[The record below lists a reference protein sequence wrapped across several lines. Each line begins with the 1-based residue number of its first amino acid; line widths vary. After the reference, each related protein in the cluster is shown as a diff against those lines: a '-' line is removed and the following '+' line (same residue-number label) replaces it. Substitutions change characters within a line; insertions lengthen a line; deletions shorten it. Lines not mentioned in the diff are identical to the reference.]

1 MDAPSFDGLLVVCA
15 VAFAAP
21 FALGLVPRLRL
32 PSIVL
37 EIVLGIVIGPSV
49 LGLVEIDATIEVLAL
64 IGLAFIL
71 FLSGLEIEF
80 DQLRGRPLR
89 LAGAG
94 WALSF
99 AIAVAVGFAL
109 ELGGFVDAPLLVAII
124 LCATSLGVVVAVLKD
139 AGEVTS
145 SFGQLVIAAGSIADF
160 GAIILLS
167 LLFSG
172 EGGLGATL
180 LLLGGLVAIGAAV
193 LVAVRGAGRSGAVMR
208 DLARL
213 QDTTAQI
220 RVRGAVLLMVG
231 FVALAEAFGLEAI
244 LGAFAAGA
252 ILSLLDRDKAMTHP
266 GFRRKLDAVGF
277 GFLIPVFFVASG
289 VRFDLDALLGEPSN
303 LAMVPV
309 FLAALVV
316 VRALPALLYRGLLG
330 GRRSAVAGLLQATSL
345 PFIVAATAIGQ
356 ELALLDGAQA
366 AGLVAAGLLS
376 VLLFPAAGLALLTA
390 HAERLPGRD
399 PDLSPIPV
407 VSQS

>member
-1 MDAPSFDGLLVVCA
+1 MELPSFDGLLLVCA

-21 FALGLVPRLRL
+21 FLLGLAPRLRL
-32 PSIVL
+32 PSIVA
-37 EIVLGIVIGPSV
+37 EIVVGIVIGPSV
-49 LGLVEIDATIEVLAL
+49 LGLVAIDQTIEVLAL
-64 IGLAFIL
+64 VGLAFIL
-71 FLSGLEIEF
+71 FLSGVEIEF
-80 DQLRGRPLR
+80 DRLRGRPLR
-89 LAGAG
+89 LAAAG
-94 WALSF
+94 WVVSF
-99 AIAVAVGFAL
+99 AVAVAVGFAL
-109 ELGGFVDAPLLVAII
+109 QAGGFVDTPVLVAII

-139 AGEVTS
+139 AGEVS
-145 SFGQLVIAAGSIADF
+145 SPFGQLVIAAGSIADF
-160 GAIILLS
+160 GSIILLS

-172 EGGLGATL
+172 EGSIGSTL
-180 LLLGGLVAIGAAV
+180 LLLGGLAGIGLAV

-208 DLARL
+208 DLVRL

-231 FVALAEAFGLEAI
+231 LVALAEAFGLEAI

-252 ILSLLDRDKAMTHP
+252 ILSLVDRDRAMTHP
-266 GFRRKLDAVGF
+266 DFRRKLDAIGF
-277 GFLIPVFFVASG
+277 GFVIPVFFVASG

-316 VRALPALLYRGLLG
+316 VRGLPALLYRGLLG

-356 ELALLDGAQA
+356 ELGLLDGAQA

-376 VLLFPAAGLALLTA
+376 VLLFPSAALALLNPRGRTA
-390 HAERLPGRD
+390 LAAA
-399 PDLSPIPV
+399 
-407 VSQS
+407 

>member
-1 MDAPSFDGLLVVCA
+1 MA
-15 VAFAAP
+15 
-21 FALGLVPRLRL
+21 
-32 PSIVL
+32 
-37 EIVLGIVIGPSV
+37 GIVIGPSV

-64 IGLAFIL
+64 VGLAFIL
-71 FLSGLEIEF
+71 FLSGLEIDF

-89 LAGAG
+89 LAAAG
-94 WALSF
+94 WAASF
-99 AIAVAVGFAL
+99 AIAVLA
-109 ELGGFVDAPLLVAII
+109 GFVLEAAGVVDTPLLVAII

-139 AGEVTS
+139 AGEIAS
-145 SFGQLVIAAGSIADF
+145 PFGQLVIAAGSIADF

-172 EGGLGATL
+172 EGGVGSTL
-180 LLLGGLVAIGAAV
+180 LLLGGLAGIAAAV
-193 LVAVRGAGRSGAVMR
+193 VAAATGAGRSLAIR
-208 DLARL
+208 HDLRRL

-220 RVRGAVLLMVG
+220 RVRGAVLLMIG

-252 ILSLLDRDKAMTHP
+252 ILSLLDRDREMTHP
-266 GFRRKLDAVGF
+266 DFRRKLEAIGF
-277 GFLIPVFFVASG
+277 GFVIPVFFVASG

-316 VRALPALLYRGLLG
+316 VRGLPALLYRGLLD

-356 ELALLDGAQA
+356 ELGLLTSAQA
-366 AGLVAAGLLS
+366 AGLIAAGLLS
-376 VLLFPAAGLALLTA
+376 VLLFPVTGLALLGGASPARGTVTA
-390 HAERLPGRD
+390 QGAARA
-399 PDLSPIPV
+399 
-407 VSQS
+407 

>member
-1 MDAPSFDGLLVVCA
+1 MDVPSFDGLLLICA

-21 FALGLVPRLRL
+21 FLLGLAPRLRL
-32 PSIVL
+32 PSIVA
-37 EIVLGIVIGPSV
+37 EIVAGIVIGPSV

-64 IGLAFIL
+64 VGLAFIL
-71 FLSGLEIEF
+71 FLSGLEIDF

-89 LAGAG
+89 LAAAG
-94 WALSF
+94 WAVSF
-99 AIAVAVGFAL
+99 GIAVLVGFAL
-109 ELGGFVDAPLLVAII
+109 QAAGVVDTPLLVAII

-139 AGEVTS
+139 AGEVAS
-145 SFGQLVIAAGSIADF
+145 PFGQLIIAAGSIADF

-167 LLFSG
+167 LFFSG
-172 EGGLGATL
+172 EGGVGSTL
-180 LLLGGLVAIGAAV
+180 LLLGGLVGIAAAV
-193 LVAVRGAGRSGAVMR
+193 VAAAMGAGHP
-208 DLARL
+208 LAIRRALCRL

-220 RVRGAVLLMVG
+220 RVRGAVLLMIG

-252 ILSLLDRDKAMTHP
+252 ILSLLDRDREMTHP
-266 GFRRKLDAVGF
+266 DFRRKLEAIGF
-277 GFLIPVFFVASG
+277 GFVIPVFFVASG

-345 PFIVAATAIGQ
+345 PFIVAATAIGL
-356 ELALLDGAQA
+356 ELGLLDGAQA
-366 AGLVAAGLLS
+366 AGLIAAGLLS
-376 VLLFPAAGLALLTA
+376 VLLFPAAGLALLTE
-390 HAERLPGRD
+390 HAERAPGPD
-399 PDLSPIPV
+399 PDLSPTPA